1 MADVIELFPHRQ
13 FTDVELS
20 ALCAA
25 VIKRGWQIYFV
36 HHKDRREQALI
47 YRVTGESEPEWVID
61 KSRGLWSARDG
72 AGRRVAAATGP
83 TELIDALAGEI
94 VAVR

>member
-13 FTDVELS
+13 FTDAELS

-25 VIKRGWQIYFV
+25 VIKRAWQIYFV
-36 HHKDRREQALI
+36 HYNDRREQALI

-61 KSRGLWSARDG
+61 KSRGLWTARDREG
-72 AGRRVAAATGP
+72 SKVAAATGP
-83 TELIDALAGEI
+83 TELIDALAGDL